1 MENLGLQELGWLF
14 VGLLGIIF
22 AVLILLVVYVVV
34 ANRRQRARIS
44 RAYEADKLTPRP
56 ILQVT
61 GQILSLVREEGEAGL
76 KVEVDGIRYGHLAE
90 IQDPQIR
97 RRVVNAASELIR
109 FTGVLDEAT
118 LAPAPVDKTDSWRE
132 DLRVNSRDE
141 LDQIRTAPVTAGA
154 SASSPPAPEKVEEQ
168 FLSLLAEMGQPPPAP
183 ERPTVLSSI
192 QQRLAPKQLPPERSR
207 TFVDDIEDIV
217 QRRVRLIPAL
227 VGRDLHVRLDAA
239 GSVRFAFQGQE
250 YEDLNDLPNMTAQ
263 QLIRDA
269 IQEWE
274 ETT

>member
-14 VGLLGIIF
+14 IALIGLIF
-22 AVLILLVVYVVV
+22 AVLVILIVYVVV
-34 ANRRQRARIS
+34 ANRRQRAKMS
-44 RAYEADKLTPRP
+44 RVYETDRLTPRP
-56 ILQVT
+56 ILNVT
-61 GQILSLVREEGEAGL
+61 GQVLSLVRDEGEPGL
-76 KVEVDGIRYGHLAE
+76 KVEVDGIKYRRLAD

-97 RRVVNAASELIR
+97 RQVVNAASELIR

-118 LAPAPVDKTDSWRE
+118 LAPASVDKTDNWRE
-132 DLRVNSRDE
+132 DLRLNSRDE
-141 LDQIRTAPVTAGA
+141 LEQIRTTPGGA
-154 SASSPPAPEKVEEQ
+154 SASTPPAPEKVQEQ
-168 FLSLLAEMGQPPPAP
+168 FLSLLADMGQPAPSP

-192 QQRLAPKQLPPERSR
+192 QQRLAPKPLPTERPR
-207 TFVDDIEDIV
+207 TFVHDIEDII

-227 VGRDLHVRLDAA
+227 AGRDLHVRLDAA

-250 YEDLNDLPNMTAQ
+250 YEDLNDVPNMTAR